1 MKNKPLRIEPEYLK
15 KMDESHMEILMLQ
28 TVSSI
33 KEAISENKPAGEM
46 KVLYDNLV
54 DISSCTEGLYSKMK
68 AHMWYLSTSL
78 P

>member
-1 MKNKPLRIEPEYLK
+1 MKNKPQRIEPDHLK
-15 KMDESHMEILMLQ
+15 KMDESHAEALMLQ
-28 TVSSI
+28 TVNSI
-33 KEAISENKPAGEM
+33 KEAIHENMPAGDM

-54 DISSCTEGLYSKMK
+54 AISSCTEGLYSKMK